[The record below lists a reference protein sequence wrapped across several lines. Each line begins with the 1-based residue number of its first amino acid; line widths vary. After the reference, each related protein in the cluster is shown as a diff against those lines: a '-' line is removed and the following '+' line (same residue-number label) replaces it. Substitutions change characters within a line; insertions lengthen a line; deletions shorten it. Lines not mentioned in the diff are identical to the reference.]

1 MMTSMRIDDD
11 LKKDCDA
18 VFKDLGLSMTSAVT
32 LFLQQVR
39 KQRAIP
45 FIISCNPQLP
55 VGYADRQEFDLCCK
69 KTNRSSS
76 RGRVSLSGLRAR
88 GRIAERYFQE
98 MRDANDHEWT
108 LDEINAE
115 IAASRRERHARSGV

>member
-11 LKKDCDA
+11 LKKDCEA
-18 VFKDLGLSMTSAVT
+18 VFNDLGLSMTGAVT

-45 FIISCNPQLP
+45 FVLSCNPQP
-55 VGYADRQEFDLCCK
+55 IWGRAGANPG
-69 KTNRSSS
+69 T
-76 RGRVSLSGLRAR
+76 RGRVPLPGLRER
-88 GRIAERYFQE
+88 GRVAERYFQE
-98 MRDANDHEWT
+98 MRDANDREWT

-115 IAASRRERHARSGV
+115 IAASRRERHARAGV